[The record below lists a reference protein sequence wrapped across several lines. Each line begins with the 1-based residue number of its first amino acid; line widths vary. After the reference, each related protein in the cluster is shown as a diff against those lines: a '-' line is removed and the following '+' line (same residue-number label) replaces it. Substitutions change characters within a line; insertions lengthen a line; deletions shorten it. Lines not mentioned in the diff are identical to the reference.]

1 MTTGNGEVFR
11 LHLLRHAHAAW
22 PAAGRRDYDRI
33 LDERGRAE
41 AFDIARQARLA
52 DIQPEKII
60 SSPALRCH
68 ETTAIFLQTAG
79 VAAAN
84 YDEQLYSEG
93 MEHYL
98 QQIDQNRDAG
108 SLMLV
113 GHNPMIEG
121 LATMLTSAGAIAER
135 LASGYPT
142 AGLLTLEFDRPLPPA
157 LFHKGRA
164 VHLIVPDLT

>member
-1 MTTGNGEVFR
+1 MTTGDGEVFR

-22 PAAGRRDYDRI
+22 PAAGRRDFDRI

-41 AFDIARQARLA
+41 ALDVARQARLA
-52 DIQPEKII
+52 EIKPEKII

-68 ETTAIFLQTAG
+68 ETTAIFIQTAG

-84 YDEQLYSEG
+84 YDERLYAEG
-93 MEHYL
+93 MEAYL
-98 QQIDQNRDAG
+98 ELIRQNRDIR

-121 LATMLTSAGAIAER
+121 LAGMLTSAGPIAEQ
-135 LASGYPT
+135 LAGGYPT
-142 AGLLTLEFDRPLPPA
+142 AGLLTLEFDRPLPLA

-164 VHLIVPDLT
+164 VHLVTPDLT